1 MSEHD
6 DRLDQRLVSQLWE
19 MENAD
24 QADQRV
30 ELEGGEYLSLF
41 VDADNGRS
49 YIFRH
54 GSRVDA
60 NEDVDVG
67 SETEDEVYEF
77 EDSRNAQAAFDE
89 MVDEAAAEGRLV
101 DDESEGDELGD
112 ADTEGPVTTE
122 TGVENQRDW

>member
-19 MENAD
+19 LENAD
-24 QADQRV
+24 EADQRV
-30 ELEGGEYLSLF
+30 ELEGGEYISLF
-41 VDADNGRS
+41 LDTDNGRS
-49 YIFRH
+49 YVFRH
-54 GSRVDA
+54 GSSDA

-67 SETEDEVYEF
+67 TESETEVYEF
-77 EDSRNAQAAFDE
+77 ENRRNAQAAFDE

-101 DDESEGDELGD
+101 DAESENEELGD

-122 TGVENQRDW
+122 TGLENERNW

>member
-19 MENAD
+19 LENAD
-24 QADQRV
+24 EADQRV
-30 ELEGGEYLSLF
+30 ELEGGEYVSLF
-41 VDADNGRS
+41 LDADNGRS

-77 EDSRNAQAAFDE
+77 ANSRNAQAAFDE
-89 MVDEAAAEGRLV
+89 MVDE
-101 DDESEGDELGD
+101 ESEGDELGD
-112 ADTEGPVTTE
+112 ADTEGPVTTD
-122 TGVENQRDW
+122 TGVENERDW